1 MFEELKNK
9 VTMFIKGELKVSK
22 SSPESNGDKGKE
34 EKKLKIKPG
43 KNTFFNMMI
52 LFLSGILLVIVSS
65 IFKPDIIPTMG
76 SKPQDNAVQA
86 DNQSLNSSTINSSYK
101 EKVENELVTTLEHID
116 GVGKV
121 EVMIYFEGGE
131 EQVPAFNTN
140 DSTNTTDEK
149 DPSGGTRKITQEN
162 KGDTVVMSG
171 DGSKQQP
178 LIVKTYHPKITGM
191 CIVAEGAS
199 EKVTELRVR
208 QAVTALF
215 GLSDNKV
222 QVYPMKK

>member
-1 MFEELKNK
+1 MLEELKNK
-9 VTMFIKGELKVSK
+9 VTMLIKGELKFSDN
-22 SSPESNGDKGKE
+22 SPENNG
-34 EKKLKIKPG
+34 EKKSDKKKPR
-43 KNTFFNMMI
+43 KNMFFNLMV
-52 LFLSGILLVIVSS
+52 LFLTGVLLVILSS
-65 IFKPDIIPTMG
+65 MFKPDIIPTMG
-76 SKPQDNAVQA
+76 SKPQDNNVQA
-86 DNQSLNSSTINSSYK
+86 NKPNSEETAVSSSYK
-101 EKVENELVTTLEHID
+101 EKMESDLVSTLEHID
-116 GVGKV
+116 GVGEVK
-121 EVMIYFEGGE
+121 VMIYFDGGE

-140 DSTNTTDEK
+140 DATNITDEK
-149 DPSGGTRKITQEN
+149 DPSGGTRKITQDN
-162 KGDTVVMSG
+162 KGNTVVMSD

-178 LIVKTYHPKITGM
+178 LIVKTYNPKITGM